1 MTNSL
6 WPHGPQN
13 ARPPC
18 PLSPRVC
25 LNSCS
30 LSWWYHPTISSSVTP
45 FSCPQSFPAS
55 RSFLLSW
62 LFASGG
68 QSIKASASATV
79 LPMNIQGLFSLGLT
93 GLISLL
99 PKGISRVFYNNTI
112 IWKNQYFNIQP
123 CYGPTLT
130 SVQNFRS
137 YLIFVALFIISKI
150 LFLISIKIKQS
161 LNCMHLKF
169 GNCKAK

>member
-6 WPHGPQN
+6 WPHGPQH

-30 LSWWYHPTISSSVTP
+30 LSWWYHPTTSSSVTL
-45 FSCPQSFPAS
+45 FYCPQSFPAS

-68 QSIKASASATV
+68 QSFEASASATV
-79 LPMNIQGLFSLGLT
+79 LPMNIQVWFSLGLT

-99 PKGISRVFYNNTI
+99 PKGISRVFSNNI
-112 IWKNQYFNIQP
+112 MIWKNQYFSTQP
-123 CYGPTLT
+123 FSGPTLT
-130 SVQNFRS
+130 SVHD
-137 YLIFVALFIISKI
+137 YWKKL
-150 LFLISIKIKQS
+150 
-161 LNCMHLKF
+161 
-169 GNCKAK
+169 